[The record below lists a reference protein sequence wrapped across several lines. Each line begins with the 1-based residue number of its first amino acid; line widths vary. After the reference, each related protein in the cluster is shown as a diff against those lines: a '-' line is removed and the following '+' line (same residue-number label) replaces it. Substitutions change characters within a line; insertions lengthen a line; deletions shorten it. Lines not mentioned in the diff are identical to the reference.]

1 MATVGD
7 LGVNSHFIG
16 GHLAVT
22 SDENRGGIGL
32 LIKRAKEQ
40 GGANAWESLSSAA
53 TFSVTNLWKN
63 KRERVTV
70 SENFRRQTPTLQYV
84 PVQIPIQGVVAATG
98 YIGFVNPG
106 RAGRSY
112 IVTGITES
120 HSATE
125 DTAAEANLQVVIVRS
140 TQAASAG
147 QELLTAAEIDV
158 ETAGVAVNTV
168 SYASLDNT
176 SDSQRTLR
184 PGDALVVL
192 FQNDAGSTDIAT
204 VEYRGVTTV
213 TLTPVVHDT
222 EQDFTIR
229 RHFTA
234 DEVLSTNGLDIYIAE
249 EGRVQVVGVR
259 EVHSV
264 AEAAAA
270 TLNFRLERC
279 KGTEAVGTG
288 DDLLAATAVNM
299 KGTANTVITPAITT
313 TSARDILEVGNR
325 LKVHASVDA
334 ETITATTEYEGILE
348 VILRPVAP
356 PAVEEKFVSVHFSNA
371 ESTPS
376 TGQNM
381 FVADATY
388 IVTHISERH
397 TVVESGGAA
406 ELNLKKLTGTN
417 APTAGVFVFG
427 EGDIDVSSGANAT
440 SSPALTATVADHV
453 LVAGDRLGAAPDAVG
468 FTNLDGCMTVRLEK
482 VVGFGSLNLGKS
494 FTAKDKTYELASLEA
509 EWTRAER
516 SAATLN
522 LRAERIQGTEASG
535 AGDLLHGV
543 TDINVK
549 GTADT
554 ITAATVLSS
563 GVEDFAAGN
572 RLGLTLVSDAG
583 VQQNAAELDGLQFTA
598 KFRGVA
604 DGIEPAKE
612 GVIFTAT
619 ARSYKLVNVEAT
631 WETAEARATTCNLI
645 VERLQGTEKPG
656 AASGGAGNRLIGLT
670 DINVKGTVST
680 VDVGTV
686 VTASNVDLIADG
698 DRIAINFVDD
708 AGTTTIVPT
717 ELDGL
722 QVTLYFTPVTLEAF
736 ATS

>member
-1 MATVGD
+1 MASVSD
-7 LGVNSHFIG
+7 LGVNSHFLG
-16 GHLAVT
+16 GHMAFT
-22 SDENRGGIGL
+22 TDENRGGIGL

-40 GGANAWESLSSAA
+40 GGVDAWESLSSGAP
-53 TFSVTNLWKN
+53 FSVTNLWKN

-70 SENFRRQTPTLQYV
+70 SETFRRNTPALQDI
-84 PVQIPIQGVVAATG
+84 PIQIPIQGVVKATG
-98 YIGFVNPG
+98 KVGFVCPG
-106 RAGRSY
+106 LAGRSY
-112 IVTGITES
+112 VVTGITEV
-120 HSATE
+120 HSLTE
-125 DTAAEANLQVVIVRS
+125 DTATEANLQVVIVRS

-158 ETAGVAVNTV
+158 ETSGVAINTV

-192 FQNDAGSTDIAT
+192 FQNDAGSSDIAT
-204 VEYRGVTTV
+204 VEYKGVVTV
-213 TLTPVVHDT
+213 TLSPRVYDT
-222 EQDFTIR
+222 EQDFQIR
-229 RHFTA
+229 RAITG
-234 DEVLSTNGLDIYIAE
+234 DEVLATTGLDIFTAE
-249 EGRVQVVGVR
+249 VSRFQVVGVR
-259 EVHSV
+259 EVHAV

-270 TLNFRLERC
+270 TLNFKLERC
-279 KGTEAVGTG
+279 QGTEAAAAG
-288 DDLLAATAVNM
+288 DDLLAATAINM
-299 KGTANTVITPAITT
+299 KGTANTVITPAIVTT
-313 TSARDILEVGNR
+313 GARDILEVGDR
-325 LKVHASVDA
+325 LKIHAALDN
-334 ETITATTEYEGILE
+334 ETANATTEYDGMIE

-356 PAVEEKFVSVHFSNA
+356 PAVEEVYVNSSFADA
-371 ESTPS
+371 ESHDAN
-376 TGQNM
+376 GQNI
-381 FVADATY
+381 FIADDTYVA
-388 IVTHISERH
+388 THVSERH
-397 TVVESGGAA
+397 TVVDSGGVA
-406 ELNLKKLTGTN
+406 ELNIHKLTGTTVPIDGV
-417 APTAGVFVFG
+417 AIVTDGALDPTA
-427 EGDIDVSSGANAT
+427 SANTTTNA
-440 SSPALTATVADHV
+440 ALTATVANHV
-453 LVAGDRLGAAPDAVG
+453 LVAGDRIGAAGDTALVD
-468 FTNLDGCMTVRLEK
+468 LDGCVTIRLEK

-522 LRAERIQGTEASG
+522 LRAERLQGTEASG

-598 KFRGVA
+598 KFRGVD

-612 GVIFTAT
+612 GVIFTAVG
-619 ARSYKLVNVEAT
+619 RSYKLVNVEVT

-656 AASGGAGNRLIGLT
+656 AASGGAGNRLVGLT

-680 VDVGTV
+680 NTVGTV

-708 AGTTTIVPT
+708 AGTGTIVPT

-722 QVTLYFTPVTLEAF
+722 QVTLYLVPVTLEAF